1 MRIELDLKTINNLIL
16 TFALFKSRLSS
27 VNKH

>member
-1 MRIELDLKTINNLIL
+1 MRVRLELNRVINL
-16 TFALFKSRLSS
+16 TLAFALYKSRLSS